1 MASQL
6 SQAARRIKHDLRGVV
21 VSAGLM
27 EKTVKVRVGSQK
39 WNKVINKWF
48 AEPKHY
54 LVHDP
59 QSSLRTGDVVSIMP
73 GWPTSQHKRHVVK
86 EIIAPYGTPI
96 EERPKIPVLEELIAE
111 RDAKKAA
118 KDVRRASRKAE
129 DEVRRKEEAQK
140 LHDRKEAKRLAQ
152 GGFRTE
158 PKKTLVERSNS

>member
-1 MASQL
+1 
-6 SQAARRIKHDLRGVV
+6 
-21 VSAGLM
+21 
-27 EKTVKVRVGSQK
+27 
-39 WNKVINKWF
+39 
-48 AEPKHY
+48 
-54 LVHDP
+54 
-59 QSSLRTGDVVSIMP
+59 MP

-111 RDAKKAA
+111 REAKKAA

-129 DEVRRKEEAQK
+129 DEVRRQEEAQK

-158 PKKTLVERSNS
+158 PKKILVERSDS